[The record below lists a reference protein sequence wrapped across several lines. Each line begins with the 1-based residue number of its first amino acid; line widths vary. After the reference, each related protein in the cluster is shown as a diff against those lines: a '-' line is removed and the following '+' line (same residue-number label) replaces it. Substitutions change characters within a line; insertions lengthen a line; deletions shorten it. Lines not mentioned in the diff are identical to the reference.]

1 MAQRG
6 SALPRGRGKEG
17 WRDARAVRR
26 VAPLAQHGTARAAP
40 ASRGASQRHKLGD
53 RARAARRNPPHPLA
67 PASPPFA
74 VSTCGVAVSACGVA
88 ISARGVL
95 TFRNAPHPR
104 APATRGRA
112 RGRRLDYGNE
122 CASIRI
128 DPRPSPVGACTA
140 VRVESSNAR
149 ANASP
154 PRSIDTGSGKK
165 KNAAR
170 AATRRR
176 RGPRDLRNGS
186 KRSPKRFAFV
196 FRETAPAAAGSESR
210 SATGCAS
217 VRFKSKASVSYIQRA
232 ASQKT
237 QENLDGTGPSW
248 IGLDLT

>member
-165 KNAAR
+165 KTPR
-170 AATRRR
+170 ARR
-176 RGPRDLRNGS
+176 RGAGGVRATSETARNALRNASLSCFEKRRPRRPGPNPDRQPVVRAFGS
-186 KRSPKRFAFV
+186 SRKRPSPTFSGQPHKKHKRTLMV
-196 FRETAPAAAGSESR
+196 
-210 SATGCAS
+210 
-217 VRFKSKASVSYIQRA
+217 Q
-232 ASQKT
+232 
-237 QENLDGTGPSW
+237 DHH
-248 IGLDLT
+248 GLAWT